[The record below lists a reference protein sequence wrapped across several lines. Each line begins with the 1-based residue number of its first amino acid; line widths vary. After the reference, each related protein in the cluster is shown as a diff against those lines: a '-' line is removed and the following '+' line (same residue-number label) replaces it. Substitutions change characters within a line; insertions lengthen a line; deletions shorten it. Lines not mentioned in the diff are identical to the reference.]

1 MIRIINL
8 HIFSKIERRAFPY
21 TFNVLYNIVWG
32 MRYENVNVL
41 YYIVWGMRMLMYCI
55 ILCEYNIVWGMLMLM
70 YCRYWGMS
78 VIFSRGSDRNLRPNL
93 LRPPGRP
100 GPRRPDL
107 SRWRRPEHCVRPEV
121 WRTPEWSS
129 EPPPVITIK
138 VNLSTTTVYQ
148 YLLLTLVTIRIPL
161 LT

>member
-41 YYIVWGMRMLMYCI
+41 YYIVWGMR
-55 ILCEYNIVWGMLMLM
+55 MLM

-138 VNLSTTTVYQ
+138 VILSTTTVYQ

>member
-1 MIRIINL
+1 MYLMIRIINL

-41 YYIVWGMRMLMYCI
+41 YYIVWGMR
-55 ILCEYNIVWGMLMLM
+55 MLM

-121 WRTPEWSS
+121 WRSPEWSS

>member
-41 YYIVWGMRMLMYCI
+41 YYIVWGMR
-55 ILCEYNIVWGMLMLM
+55 MLM

-161 LT
+161 LTFVR

>member
-1 MIRIINL
+1 MYLMIRIINL

-41 YYIVWGMRMLMYCI
+41 YYIVWGMR
-55 ILCEYNIVWGMLMLM
+55 MLM

>member
-41 YYIVWGMRMLMYCI
+41 YYIVWGMR
-55 ILCEYNIVWGMLMLM
+55 MLM

>member
-21 TFNVLYNIVWG
+21 TFNVLYSIVWG

-41 YYIVWGMRMLMYCI
+41 YYIVWGMR
-55 ILCEYNIVWGMLMLM
+55 MLM

-138 VNLSTTTVYQ
+138 VILSTTTVYQ

>member
-1 MIRIINL
+1 MYLMIRIINL

-32 MRYENVNVL
+32 MRYEDVNVL
-41 YYIVWGMRMLMYCI
+41 YYIVWGMR
-55 ILCEYNIVWGMLMLM
+55 MLM

>member
-1 MIRIINL
+1 MYLMIRIINL

-41 YYIVWGMRMLMYCI
+41 YYIVWGMR
-55 ILCEYNIVWGMLMLM
+55 MLM

-138 VNLSTTTVYQ
+138 VILSTTTVYQ